1 MKIARSLIPGI
12 LLAGA
17 FLAGSMTVPPSAT
30 GQARP
35 ADKANA
41 DLLMQNQW
49 NYSVPAQSIH
59 QTLLAQ
65 SHSLAQEYVKSDN
78 DDQKKAIRERLTEV
92 LVRQFELHLKEQ
104 QKELDDLEKQVAK
117 LKAVLKRRKD
127 VKENIVERRLEQ
139 LVQEA
144 DGLGWNAPGGRSD
157 LYWGVGPAAKAVK
170 SSATPNN
177 TPGKK

>member
-1 MKIARSLIPGI
+1 MSPYVVNPEYIRLREAIA
-12 LLAGA
+12 
-17 FLAGSMTVPPSAT
+17 
-30 GQARP
+30 QAMHESEP
-35 ADKANA
+35 
-41 DLLMQNQW
+41 
-49 NYSVPAQSIH
+49 H
-59 QTLLAQ
+59 
-65 SHSLAQEYVKSDN
+65 
-78 DDQKKAIRERLTEV
+78 AIY
-92 LVRQFELHLKEQ
+92 FE
-104 QKELDDLEKQVAK
+104 LEKQVAK